1 MVLRWLVAGK
11 EEVVGAEAE
20 KDPIATDNQ
29 LLSQLAQATVERV
42 INMRQAVEVGVE
54 VMVEVAEKVMVE
66 AAADMAKQMAEVAKV
81 VAVEAMLAAEGTMV
95 VVDMVNAAVE
105 EVGIAGMWPVTIA
118 ILRTM
123 SVDLQSLLRWT
134 SSGRNCRR
142 RLAAAAVFSLL
153 QTQKTASSGMI
164 VGMSLKQACGRTSF
178 MFCSRLTL
186 NCPM

>member
-1 MVLRWLVAGK
+1 MVLRRLEADK
-11 EEVVGAEAE
+11 EEVMGAEA
-20 KDPIATDNQ
+20 KLAPNAMDNQ
-29 LLSQLAQATVERV
+29 SLSQLAQATVERV
-42 INMRQAVEVGVE
+42 NMRQAVEVGVE

-66 AAADMAKQMAEVAKV
+66 TAADMAKLMAEVAKV
-81 VAVEAMLAAEGTMV
+81 VAVEAMLAEGTMV
-95 VVDMVNAAVE
+95 VVDMVNAAVG
-105 EVGIAGMWPVTIA
+105 EVKIAGMCPVTIA
-118 ILRTM
+118 ISRTM

-164 VGMSLKQACGRTSF
+164 VGMSLKQACGRTSC

-186 NCPM
+186 NSPM